1 MDAGDNT
8 QPTLNMPMKA
18 LASLFL
24 PPSCQVGSDP
34 REQSCSLQLR
44 SQRAP
49 ILLVG
54 KAGQ

>member
-1 MDAGDNT
+1 MDVGDNT